1 MDDFGPS
8 GIGTNKVEIDLS
20 EFLWNIRELNRS
32 RVESNTLSNTE
43 TLVVSD

>member
-43 TLVVSD
+43 TFVVSD